1 MKKRICQAG
10 LQLFIGMLLVGG
22 QVQAVHASGFG
33 IFTQGASALGQGAA
47 VTAHGSG
54 PSSIFYNP
62 ALLNGLPGTNLE
74 VGTTLI
80 FPDREFTSSA
90 TGMTDKTRDTVF
102 FPSTFYLSHS
112 FNETVTAGLGVF
124 SPFGLGTTWSNDWEG
139 RYLATKSEMT
149 TFDINPVISLR
160 VLPELSI
167 AVGADLVYL
176 NATLESK
183 VPSFAL
189 AIPGPP
195 FDVTQKFKGSGL
207 GGGFNVGLLYT
218 PVKPLS
224 LGVSYRSQV
233 KIDADGEVTYSVPS
247 PALGA
252 KTTIKLPQQL
262 SAGLAY
268 RPTDRLT
275 LEVGTRWEDWASF
288 PNLTLDIA
296 GVGSAVYP
304 RDWHGT
310 WAVNFGGSYRLND
323 NISLLAG
330 YLYGWNPVP
339 DSTFEPA
346 IPDSNAQLFCVG
358 TDLTFGQLNVAL
370 SYAYQRLN
378 DRSKQPNLYDQIVGM
393 PIANGTYESSMNMV
407 AVSLGYRF

>member
-1 MKKRICQAG
+1 MKRRFCQVG
-10 LQLFIGMLLVGG
+10 LRLFIGMLLVGG

-54 PSSIFYNP
+54 PSAIFYNP

-74 VGTTLI
+74 IGTTLI
-80 FPDREFTSSA
+80 FPDRQFTSAA

-102 FPSTFYLSHS
+102 FPSTFYLSHT
-112 FNETVTAGLGVF
+112 FNDTVTVGLGVF
-124 SPFGLGTTWSNDWEG
+124 SPFGLGTTWSNYWEG
-139 RYLATKSEMT
+139 RYLATKSELT

-167 AVGADLVYL
+167 AVGADLVTL
-176 NATLESK
+176 QATLEK
-183 VPSFAL
+183 VPS
-189 AIPGPP
+189 P
-195 FDVTQKFKGSGL
+195 FDIAQKFNGSGL

-218 PVKPLS
+218 PVKPVS
-224 LGVSYRSQV
+224 IGVSYRSQV
-233 KIDADGEVTYSVPS
+233 KINADGEVLLSIS
-247 PALGA
+247 PQALTA
-252 KTTIKLPQQL
+252 STTIKLPQQL
-262 SAGLAY
+262 SAGIAY

-288 PNLTLDIA
+288 PNLTVDVA
-296 GVGSAVYP
+296 GQAAGAYP

-310 WAVNFGGSYRLND
+310 WAVNVGGAYRLND
-323 NISLLAG
+323 TVSLLAG

-346 IPDSNAQLFCVG
+346 IPDANAQLFCIG
-358 TDLTFGQLNVAL
+358 TDLTFGQLKVAL

-378 DRSKQPNLYDQIVGM
+378 DRAKSDNLYG
-393 PIANGTYESSMNMV
+393 PIANGTYESSLNMV